1 MKSALAAELLISKRS
16 TRVTIEHLTPLEER
30 TIALAG
36 IFQNCH
42 QVQLLATSGK
52 IDAYYLDVAVKAI
65 LNTDPDNT
73 LDIFQGIPGIRDGL
87 ELIQQQLGHANS
99 PRDTELTRY
108 SISVLFLA
116 NKLLKDSTMLN
127 KLSDGIEKTQN
138 QVEHFGSDHPNIYAS
153 LGGLY
158 SDTISHFN
166 PRIMVSGEPG
176 ILNNPDIANK
186 IRTLLLSSIR
196 SAVLW
201 QQLGGSRWQ
210 LLFKRKKIVS
220 IAKELA

>member
-1 MKSALAAELLISKRS
+1 MPIADLSYQKKSITALTLANLNS
-16 TRVTIEHLTPLEER
+16 LEQR

-36 IFQNCH
+36 IFQNC
-42 QVQLLATSGK
+42 QQMQQLARSGK
-52 IDAYYLDVAVKAI
+52 IDIFYLDIAVKAI
-65 LNTDPDNT
+65 LNTSPDDT
-73 LDIFQGIPGIRDGL
+73 LSVFQGIPGIREGL
-87 ELIQQQLGHANS
+87 HLIEQQLGQSDSA
-99 PRDTELTRY
+99 RDTALTRY

-116 NKLLKDSTMLN
+116 NKLLKNAAMLQQ
-127 KLSDGIEKTQN
+127 LSAGIDKARN
-138 QVEHFGSDHPNIYAS
+138 QVEHFGLDHSTIYAS

-158 SDTISHFN
+158 SDTISQLN
-166 PRIMVSGEPG
+166 PRIMVSGEPE
-176 ILNNPDIANK
+176 ILNNPDTANK

-220 IAKELA
+220 IAKNLV

>member
-1 MKSALAAELLISKRS
+1 M
-16 TRVTIEHLTPLEER
+16 TIEQLTSLEER

-42 QVQLLATSGK
+42 QVQQLATTGK
-52 IDAYYLDVAVKAI
+52 IDTYYLDIAVKAI
-65 LNTDPDNT
+65 LNTSPENT
-73 LDIFQGIPGIRDGL
+73 LSIFQGIPGIRDGL
-87 ELIQQQLGHANS
+87 NIIQQQLGHSKS

-116 NKLLKDSTMLN
+116 NKLLKNPDML
-127 KLSDGIEKTQN
+127 KQLSNGIEKAQN
-138 QVEHFGSDHPNIYAS
+138 QVEHFGDDHTNIYAN

-158 SDTISHFN
+158 SDTISQLN
-166 PRIMVSGEPG
+166 PRIMVSGEPE
-176 ILNNPDIANK
+176 ILNNPDNANK

-210 LLFKRKKIVS
+210 LLLKRKKIVS
-220 IAKELA
+220 IAKELS